1 MPTRSPCALAIAF
14 TVLLGSSALAQS
26 PATEAPAPPDP
37 ARQTQPDPNTPTPS
51 IEVDQ
56 NVVNVPT
63 TLPLRR
69 HHSYFRITHRFT
81 RSLGQGSVGQLT
93 EELFGLDSGAII
105 GLEYRFG
112 LTSTLQAGIHRS
124 ILGKTIAVF
133 GKWDAWQQSGGR
145 PFGLSILPSIEG
157 QNNLH
162 VDPQPG
168 IGATISRGI
177 GSWLVMYANPTYIHN
192 AHTATLRNAHVGHED
207 DADVSDE
214 DADLDA
220 RDTTYLGLGA
230 RARIR
235 PSVALVGEVSP
246 RLGGYEPGA
255 AAWNVG
261 IEKLTRGHVLQL
273 NFGNNFDS
281 TPGMI
286 ARGGN
291 EDQVYLGF
299 NLSRRW

>member
-1 MPTRSPCALAIAF
+1 MPRRPARVLAAIA
-14 TVLLGSSALAQS
+14 VSLLLGSTARAQS
-26 PATEAPAPPDP
+26 PEPA
-37 ARQTQPDPNTPTPS
+37 TPTPS
-51 IEVDQ
+51 IERDQ
-56 NVVNVPT
+56 AVVNVPT
-63 TLPLRR
+63 TLPLGR

-81 RSLGQGSVGQLT
+81 RDLRRGSVGELS
-93 EELFGLDSGAII
+93 EDLFGLDSGAII

-112 LTSTLQAGIHRS
+112 LTSDIQAGVHRS
-124 ILGKTIAVF
+124 ILGKTIVVF
-133 GKWDAWQQSGGR
+133 GKWDALQQSEGG

-157 QNNLH
+157 QNNLQL
-162 VDPQPG
+162 DPQPG
-168 IGATISRGI
+168 IAATISRGF
-177 GSWLVMYANPTYIHN
+177 GSWLVVYGNPTYVHN
-192 AHTATLRNAHVGHED
+192 AHTGTLRAGHGDHEHEVGEE
-207 DADVSDE
+207 DADV
-214 DADLDA
+214 
-220 RDTTYLGLGA
+220 DTTDTIFIGLGA

-235 PSVALVGEVSP
+235 PSVAVVGEISP
-246 RLGGYEPGA
+246 RVGGYEPGA

>member
-1 MPTRSPCALAIAF
+1 MPRRPARVLAAIA
-14 TVLLGSSALAQS
+14 VSLLLGSTARAQ
-26 PATEAPAPPDP
+26 APDP
-37 ARQTQPDPNTPTPS
+37 PTPTPS
-51 IEVDQ
+51 IERDQ
-56 NVVNVPT
+56 AVVNVPT
-63 TLPLRR
+63 TLPLGR

-81 RSLGQGSVGQLT
+81 RDLRRGSVGELS

-112 LTSTLQAGIHRS
+112 VTSDIQAGVHRS
-124 ILGKTIAVF
+124 ILGKTIVVF
-133 GKWDAWQQSGGR
+133 GKWDAVQQSEGG

-157 QNNLH
+157 QNNLQ

-168 IGATISRGI
+168 IAATISRGI
-177 GSWLVMYANPTYIHN
+177 GSWLVLYANPTYIHH
-192 AHTATLRNAHVGHED
+192 AHTGTLRAAHEGHED
-207 DADVSDE
+207 DVDVSEE
-214 DADLDA
+214 DADLDSLNTA
-220 RDTTYLGLGA
+220 FIGLGA

-235 PSVALVGEVSP
+235 PSVVLVVEVSP
-246 RLGGYEPGA
+246 RLGGYTPGVP
-255 AAWNVG
+255 AWNAG